1 MPSGTF
7 AMIKKGNVV
16 LYLDKE
22 LVEKSRELGFN
33 LSRTFENHLK
43 QLISQLSNNLHKMAS
58 FPKMR
63 LCGGPD
69 RIRTGD
75 LLHVKQMS

>member
-1 MPSGTF
+1 MVT
-7 AMIKKGNVV
+7 
-16 LYLDKE
+16 YLEMK
-22 LVEKSRELGFN
+22 
-33 LSRTFENHLK
+33 
-43 QLISQLSNNLHKMAS
+43 
-58 FPKMR
+58 